1 MAKQMVI
8 KTPSFTDTSFNND
21 EWNEFLDSELNNEID
36 SDFSKINANDLAVL
50 VKPLQTSKSS
60 TEIINKTMTA
70 LSRPF
75 LRPDMIE
82 STVCQ
87 AYKNCNVVT
96 HVQNAIINNIEIVEH
111 ENSDDKNECIK
122 NMLALLTRLC
132 YSKSDNFTVNLDTE
146 LIVSLLSKKSEEIQ
160 KYSLDILI
168 QIAIQNP
175 NAAANLIPSESL
187 LNCVQSHAKK
197 VVLLMGMI
205 PSKRKELQLWLKN
218 NEISDKDES
227 LTKLCNKFLSAL

>member
-1 MAKQMVI
+1 M
-8 KTPSFTDTSFNND
+8 
-21 EWNEFLDSELNNEID
+21 
-36 SDFSKINANDLAVL
+36 
-50 VKPLQTSKSS
+50 
-60 TEIINKTMTA
+60 
-70 LSRPF
+70 
-75 LRPDMIE
+75 
-82 STVCQ
+82 
-87 AYKNCNVVT
+87 
-96 HVQNAIINNIEIVEH
+96 
-111 ENSDDKNECIK
+111 
-122 NMLALLTRLC
+122 
-132 YSKSDNFTVNLDTE
+132 
-146 LIVSLLSKKSEEIQ
+146 
-160 KYSLDILI
+160 DILI